1 MIYDIIL
8 FASKIGGSLPS
19 LWSSLT
25 FSFPAKQ
32 NNTLLNYER
41 SSAGFNQFKIMKL
54 TKKDRKKIVKDYLGY
69 VPLTFTKLDL
79 EKEQKKKDKE
89 ILIAYKVISK
99 IIKRK
104 FKR

>member
-1 MIYDIIL
+1 
-8 FASKIGGSLPS
+8 
-19 LWSSLT
+19 
-25 FSFPAKQ
+25 
-32 NNTLLNYER
+32 
-41 SSAGFNQFKIMKL
+41 MKL

-89 ILIAYKVISK
+89 ILISYKVISK